1 MFCLFVCHELIIQ
14 MKRFPTKTTFQ
25 RRQGWI
31 LDPENDIKQL
41 SYPSDNM
48 YDKCLHSC
56 GISHSYPRTAI
67 LHEIRSDRFQAL
79 AAVLSTGTHKTSR
92 VFTPNQVRTML
103 FHSPYEAA
111 SFRL

>member
-1 MFCLFVCHELIIQ
+1 

-48 YDKCLHSC
+48 YDKCFDSC
-56 GISHSYPRTAI
+56 GISHSYPVLLFYMKFVQI
-67 LHEIRSDRFQAL
+67 DSNPWQLFLVLEPIKQAVFSAQPSQDYVVFIHPVKQL
-79 AAVLSTGTHKTSR
+79 VLDY
-92 VFTPNQVRTML
+92 NL
-103 FHSPYEAA
+103 
-111 SFRL
+111 